1 MYKIISIE
9 TEALKKVM
17 NEGKKLSGVIMFDEA
32 IGLPVFKAF
41 NGRRRKSDRVI
52 QTLEHGWLKESSKRY
67 KVYESIPKE
76 LGVRTV
82 CKVLNREVF
91 EVHEALEKVVKE

>member
-32 IGLPVFKAF
+32 IGLPVFKPF
-41 NGRRRKSDRVI
+41 NGRRRKSDRVVKV
-52 QTLEHGWLKESSKRY
+52 LEHGWLKESAKRY

>member
-9 TEALKKVM
+9 AEALQKVI
-17 NEGKKLSGVIMFDEA
+17 NEGKKLPGVIMFDEA
-32 IGLPVFKAF
+32 TGLPVFKPF

-52 QTLEHGWLKESSKRY
+52 RTLEHGWLKESAKRY

-91 EVHEALEKVVKE
+91 EVHEALERAVKK